1 MGIKMRNLNQLI
13 LKFDYEKN
21 FKDQDFYLSKS
32 NEYSFKLLNSWPKWQ
47 KNFINI
53 IGEKFSGKTHLI
65 NIFIEKFKGIKIN
78 AGEINNHSLKEI
90 KFYENIVIEDLDRQ
104 VDENLFFTL
113 LNIIDQDNKY
123 LIVTTKIPIVD
134 ISFKLDDLNS
144 RSKNF
149 LLSNIEKPED
159 DLMFALI
166 LKNLSDRQ
174 ITIDKKLINFII
186 KRINRSYGKIHDF
199 IYKIDEISLKKK
211 KSIDFKIIKEVLE
224 TLK

>member
-1 MGIKMRNLNQLI
+1 MTNLNQLI
-13 LKFDYEKN
+13 IKFDYEQN
-21 FKDQDFYLSKS
+21 FNDDDFYVS
-32 NEYSFKLLNSWPKWQ
+32 NSNKHIFSLLEQWPKWE
-47 KNFINI
+47 KNFVNI
-53 IGEKFSGKTHLI
+53 IGEKFSGKTHLV
-65 NIFIEKFKGIKIN
+65 NIFIKKFKGIKIN

-199 IYKIDEISLKKK
+199 IYKIDEISLKRKK
-211 KSIDFKIIKEVLE
+211 PIDFRIIKEALGE
-224 TLK
+224 